1 MKLYIHASNL
11 NISINGVIFLQLD
24 LPVPVIPPKPPSTQ
38 KSKTK
43 YDEEEDDDDDDD
55 SIYAKINDLDSHPSS
70 PGEGAATVPLL
81 NKNKANTLDSD
92 VKVRMYKIYW
102 ICSPIYNIIQAYNDQ
117 TVSLPEQFYTF
128 IQSYAPWT

>member
-1 MKLYIHASNL
+1 MKLYVHASNL
-11 NISINGVIFLQLD
+11 NISNNGVIFLQLD
-24 LPVPVIPPKPPSTQ
+24 LPVPVILPKPPSTQ

-43 YDEEEDDDDDDD
+43 YDEEDDDDD

-102 ICSPIYNIIQAYNDQ
+102 ICSPIYNIIQGYNDQ

>member
-1 MKLYIHASNL
+1 MKLYVHASNL
-11 NISINGVIFLQLD
+11 NISNNGVIFLQLD

-43 YDEEEDDDDDDD
+43 YDEEDDDDD

-81 NKNKANTLDSD
+81 NKNKANTLDSN

-102 ICSPIYNIIQAYNDQ
+102 ICSPIYNIIQGYNDQ

>member
-1 MKLYIHASNL
+1 MKLYVHASNL
-11 NISINGVIFLQLD
+11 NISNNGVIFLQLD

-43 YDEEEDDDDDDD
+43 YDEEEDDDDD

-102 ICSPIYNIIQAYNDQ
+102 ICSPIYNIVWAYNDQ

>member
-1 MKLYIHASNL
+1 MKLYVHASNL
-11 NISINGVIFLQLD
+11 NISNNGVIFLQLD

-43 YDEEEDDDDDDD
+43 YDEEDDDDD

-102 ICSPIYNIIQAYNDQ
+102 ICSPKYNIIQGYNDQ